1 MHAISTDPGVHAKPC
16 IYCQLDGQEALDIG
30 DDEDLTSNEIML
42 IPADD
47 SQGLS
52 SRCLMQCCWVC
63 MWLKHFR
70 VSVE

>member
-42 IPADD
+42 IPAEDN
-47 SQGLS
+47 QGS
-52 SRCLMQCCWVC
+52 SDCSFLGCFSVC
-63 MWLKHFR
+63 EY
-70 VSVE
+70 VPS